1 MLIETLQKI
10 IKPVAFIIGIF
21 LVVCLG
27 LMWIALVGGMFW
39 GMPFSSFL
47 HPASPL
53 LTTLGVVN
61 FLIFIGIPLLMI
73 ILAVMRIFMRTN
85 FKPRWAVGLWVFWLV
100 NLVSL
105 MFVAMTSV
113 KEFSSGSDVSQGVTS
128 GFTNA
133 DTLYIDL
140 EKSPSENVLI
150 RFGDE
155 LFLSGD
161 QLISGSVNLNIEK
174 SENGQFEILQN
185 NFSRGRSMEESQ
197 QLGSSINYQYTV
209 NGNRLTIPASFTI
222 PKGTKWR
229 GQQVNL
235 TLRIPVGK
243 WVKINS
249 QHGDVYHTLRHV
261 ERDENYSF
269 PYYGEDYIWQMG
281 PDGMI
286 APDFIREKQKDYS
299 FEGFSKIRLEGPIKL
314 NIRRGNLFTIKLEN
328 GKEYED
334 EINVS
339 QSGSDLSI
347 STNADPDRP
356 IVFTITMPT
365 LEEVLAVNSDDV
377 EIRDFDLEK
386 LRIVN
391 EGEAQIKA
399 FVNVKHLD
407 IELTGDNELDLRGEG
422 NFLKVILTDDARM
435 DAEHFN
441 VKVADI
447 EALNNSWIKVSATDT
462 LRQQVENSEV
472 ISKRNPVV
480 ISNEL

>member
-1 MLIETLQKI
+1 
-10 IKPVAFIIGIF
+10 
-21 LVVCLG
+21 
-27 LMWIALVGGMFW
+27 MFW

-47 HPASPL
+47 HPASPF

-73 ILAVMRIFMRTN
+73 ILAVMRIFMRTH

-105 MFVAMTSV
+105 MFVAVTSV
-113 KEFSSGSDVSQGVTS
+113 KEFSAGGDVSKGATS

-133 DTLYIDL
+133 DTLFIDL
-140 EKSPSENVLI
+140 EKSVSDDVLL

-161 QLISGSVNLNIEK
+161 QLVSGNVQLNIEK
-174 SENGQFEILQN
+174 SKTGQFEILQN
-185 NFSRGRSMEESQ
+185 NYSRGMSMEESQ
-197 QLGSSINYQYTV
+197 QLGSNIDYQYTV
-209 NGNRLTIPASFTI
+209 EGNKLTIPTTFTI
-222 PKGTKWR
+222 PNGEKWR
-229 GQQVNL
+229 GQKVNL
-235 TLRIPVGK
+235 TLKVPEGK

-249 QHGDVYHTLRHV
+249 QGENVYHTLRHV
-261 ERDENYSF
+261 EQDENYSF
-269 PYYGEDYIWQMG
+269 PWYGEDYTWKMG
-281 PDGMI
+281 PNGMI
-286 APDFIREKQKDYS
+286 APDFIKEKQQDYS

-314 NIRRGNLFTIKLEN
+314 NILRGDLFTVKLER
-328 GKEYED
+328 GKDYKD

-356 IVFTITMPT
+356 IVFTITMPV
-365 LEEVLAVNSDDV
+365 LEELLAVNSDDI

-391 EGEAQIKA
+391 DGEAQIKA
-399 FVNVKHLD
+399 FVNVQNLD
-407 IELTGDNELDLRGEG
+407 VELTGDNELDVRGEG
-422 NFLKVILTDDARM
+422 NYLKAILSNDARM
-435 DAEHFN
+435 DAERFT
-441 VKVADI
+441 VKVADL
-447 EALNNSWIKVSATDT
+447 EALNGSWAKVSATDT

-472 ISKRNPVV
+472 ISKRNPVL